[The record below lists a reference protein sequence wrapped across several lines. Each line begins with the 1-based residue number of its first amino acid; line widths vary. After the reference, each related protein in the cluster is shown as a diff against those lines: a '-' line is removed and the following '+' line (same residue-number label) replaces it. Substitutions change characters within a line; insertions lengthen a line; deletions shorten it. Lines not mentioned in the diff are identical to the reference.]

1 MTLARRVSILVVVAA
16 GLQVA
21 CGPRRTQTPQ
31 RKGDTTVVL
40 LAEADGTVG
49 RATVSNP
56 SGSVELETSRAMTRV
71 TAGGAPAPVTEMSEA
86 DVRRIFGAALAAQPL
101 APAHFTLY
109 FQFDS
114 DELTDDSR
122 KLLSAVQ
129 EAVKTY
135 PAPQVTVTGHTD
147 TVGAATAN
155 VGLGLRRANVVRMR
169 LIESGLDGSSIV
181 VASHGEATLLIP
193 TADDVSEPRN
203 RRVDITV
210 R

>member
-1 MTLARRVSILVVVAA
+1 
-16 GLQVA
+16 
-21 CGPRRTQTPQ
+21 
-31 RKGDTTVVL
+31 
-40 LAEADGTVG
+40 
-49 RATVSNP
+49 
-56 SGSVELETSRAMTRV
+56 
-71 TAGGAPAPVTEMSEA
+71 
-86 DVRRIFGAALAAQPL
+86 
-101 APAHFTLY
+101 LY

-114 DELTDDSR
+114 DELTDESR
-122 KLLSAVQ
+122 KLVSAVQ
-129 EAVKTY
+129 TAVKTF

-169 LIESGLDGSSIV
+169 LIEAGLDGSSITV
-181 VASHGEATLLIP
+181 TSHGEATLLIP

>member
-1 MTLARRVSILVVVAA
+1 MSLARRVVILVAVAA
-16 GLQVA
+16 GLQLA
-21 CGPRRTQTPQ
+21 CGPRRAQTPQ
-31 RKGDTTVVL
+31 RKGETTVVL
-40 LAEADGTVG
+40 LAEAEGSVG

-71 TAGGAPAPVTEMSEA
+71 TAAGAPTPVTEMSEA
-86 DVRRIFGAALAAQPL
+86 DVKRIFGDALAAQPP

-114 DELTDDSR
+114 DELTDESR

-129 EAVKTY
+129 AAVKTY

-169 LIESGLDGSSIV
+169 LIEAGLDGSAIT
-181 VASHGEATLLIP
+181 ATSHGEATLLIP